1 MSPDEKM
8 QLLVRFGPAVREVHD
23 DHMNFA
29 LGREG

>member
-8 QLLVRFGPAVREVHD
+8 QLLVRFGPAVREVD
-23 DHMNFA
+23 RMNFA